1 MGSFQDPGTTDFE
14 APPSDD
20 APRERRSVQLDCP
33 PDVAVAFLA
42 KVYSAS
48 PELAERLVL
57 ERPPQDGTEP

>member
-1 MGSFQDPGTTDFE
+1 MGSVQDPRTTDFQ
-14 APPSDD
+14 APSSDD

-57 ERPPQDGTEP
+57 ERPPRKGAER